1 MERTDSSWVAM
12 RYRKYYTVKEWKR
25 FDVYAERVNGIDITA
40 QEVLCNKYDI
50 VLTDYKTAGEK
61 RKLALQK
68 IGHIGGVI
76 ALQSY
81 QALKAY
87 NSKPVKK
94 TKTKKKSSVLHGLT
108 GKR

>member
-1 MERTDSSWVAM
+1 MQEILCT
-12 RYRKYYTVKEWKR
+12 KYNVT
-25 FDVYAERVNGIDITA
+25 
-40 QEVLCNKYDI
+40 
-50 VLTDYKTAGEK
+50 LTDFLTVDEIKIAKKKAIREK
-61 RKLALQK
+61 HIRVIKR

-94 TKTKKKSSVLHGLT
+94 RKRKRKSKKDDPLFGLT
-108 GKR
+108 GKS

>member
-1 MERTDSSWVAM
+1 M
-12 RYRKYYTVKEWKR
+12 RYRKYFTVKEWKR

-40 QEVLCNKYDI
+40 QELLCIKYDVI
-50 VLTDYKTAGEK
+50 LTDYKTAGEK
-61 RKLALQK
+61 RKMALQK

-94 TKTKKKSSVLHGLT
+94 KRVKKKPSVLQGLT

>member
-1 MERTDSSWVAM
+1 MGRMDSSWVAM
-12 RYRKYYTVKEWKR
+12 RYKKYYTVKEWKR

-68 IGHIGGVI
+68 IGHIE
-76 ALQSY
+76 
-81 QALKAY
+81 
-87 NSKPVKK
+87 K
-94 TKTKKKSSVLHGLT
+94 TW
-108 GKR
+108 

>member
-1 MERTDSSWVAM
+1 M

-94 TKTKKKSSVLHGLT
+94 ARAKKKPSVLHGLT

>member
-1 MERTDSSWVAM
+1 M

-25 FDVYAERVNGIDITA
+25 FDVYAERVNDIDITA
-40 QEVLCNKYDI
+40 QEVMCKKYDI

-94 TKTKKKSSVLHGLT
+94 TKTRKKSSVLHGLT

>member
-1 MERTDSSWVAM
+1 M
-12 RYRKYYTVKEWKR
+12 KEWSR
-25 FDVYAERVNGIDITA
+25 FNIDMQEKLCTKYNIT
-40 QEVLCNKYDI
+40 
-50 VLTDYKTAGEK
+50 LTDFQTVRTKRIKTIK
-61 RKLALQK
+61 R

-94 TKTKKKSSVLHGLT
+94 KRVKKKSSVLHGLT